1 MPSSFALGRYEATIV
16 SAGTFALDGGAMFG
30 IIPKPLWE
38 KKIPADDQNRIT
50 MGTNSLLL
58 RDGTRTIL
66 VDCGMGTKWPARQQQ
81 QFKVDTTLQKNLQ
94 DVGVGVD
101 DVTDLVLT
109 HLHFDHAGGATRRN
123 DAGELEMVFANARV
137 HIPRRN
143 WEWAQNPNERD
154 RGSYRDDSWLPLKD
168 QERDRVVFV
177 DDSHGRAKVLPDID
191 AIFCEGHTTGQ
202 MLPLVGALQQRAL
215 YAADMIPTTAHVRM
229 AWIMGYDLRPLEL
242 LNEKRK
248 LLALCADEQ
257 VAIIYEHDP
266 LEPMTSI
273 AHDGDDFVVSALTG
287 AIADHSGTPSSII
300 STTPGAGPHD

>member
-1 MPSSFALGRYEATIV
+1 
-16 SAGTFALDGGAMFG
+16 
-30 IIPKPLWE
+30 
-38 KKIPADDQNRIT
+38 
-50 MGTNSLLL
+50 
-58 RDGTRTIL
+58 
-66 VDCGMGTKWPARQQQ
+66 
-81 QFKVDTTLQKNLQ
+81 
-94 DVGVGVD
+94 
-101 DVTDLVLT
+101 
-109 HLHFDHAGGATRRN
+109 
-123 DAGELEMVFANARV
+123 
-137 HIPRRN
+137 
-143 WEWAQNPNERD
+143 
-154 RGSYRDDSWLPLKD
+154 
-168 QERDRVVFV
+168 
-177 DDSHGRAKVLPDID
+177 
-191 AIFCEGHTTGQ
+191 